1 MNEREK
7 KMMRNG
13 PKKILALLLSG
24 SMMAGLLTGC
34 GGGANTAGSEPA
46 AKTKAASDA
55 ADTAGATE
63 LTIGMSTTWETLT
76 PFRNMSSYSILYGRM
91 LYDTLAYRM
100 ADGSVIP
107 VVAKEWSAEEDG
119 KTWNIEIYDYVKDSA
134 GNQIT
139 ASDIVWMIGE
149 QKNRAL
155 KPAFN
160 RVQSVEQT
168 GDYTLKV
175 VMKEDI
181 VGSIENVL
189 QHTYVVSQA
198 AFEAS
203 GDEFV
208 SNVVSTSPYKVTN
221 FVSGSSLTLEKRD
234 DYWQDEALIDRV
246 MANNL
251 DKVTFK
257 YISES
262 SQQQIALETGE
273 VNVFATI
280 DSSLMPTFEENS
292 QFVAA
297 PSNYL
302 IGNELFFSGHESSP
316 LANNPDLC
324 KAIAYAIDEQGIID
338 GVYGGLA
345 ARMYDAA
352 PYGLL
357 GYQESWKTEE
367 YYSYD
372 PENAKE
378 YLAKSGYQGEELV
391 VLASNST
398 RNNRMLT
405 MIQAYL
411 LDVGINLKLNLVDRA
426 LYTASL
432 TDGSAYDMVQ
442 VSAGGNDLPSFWG
455 NRFDCN
461 AYESGDATSRKD
473 ETLTDMIY
481 STWTSEG
488 FTEENINAIHDYVNE
503 HMYAYGICQPM
514 TADVYSTSIGL
525 NEKMMYWA
533 GGIDF
538 IASTYGQ

>member
-1 MNEREK
+1 MRKGLK
-7 KMMRNG
+7 KL
-13 PKKILALLLSG
+13 LALFVTG
-24 SMMAGLLTGC
+24 SMISGVLTGC
-34 GGGANTAGSEPA
+34 GGGTGTKTAGSEPA
-46 AKTKAASDA
+46 AKTEAAG
-55 ADTAGATE
+55 TTE
-63 LTIGMSTTWETLT
+63 SSGTTEITIGMSSTWETLT
-76 PFRNMSSYSILYGRM
+76 PFRNMNSYGILYARM
-91 LYDTLAYRM
+91 LYDSLAYRIS
-100 ADGSVIP
+100 DGSVIP
-107 VVAKEWSAEEDG
+107 VVAKEWSVEEDG
-119 KTWNIEIYDYVKDSA
+119 RSWNIEIYDYVKDSA

-149 QKNRAL
+149 QKARAL
-155 KPAFN
+155 KPIFN
-160 RVQSVEQT
+160 RVESVEQT

-175 VMKEDI
+175 VMNADI

-189 QHTYVVSQA
+189 QHTYVVSKA

-234 DYWQDEALIDRV
+234 DYWQDEALIDSV

-273 VNVFATI
+273 VDAFSAI
-280 DSSLMPTFEENS
+280 DSSLLPAFEGNS
-292 QFVAA
+292 QFAAA
-297 PSNYL
+297 PSNYV
-302 IGNELFFSGHESSP
+302 IGNQLFFSGHESSP
-316 LANNPDLC
+316 LANDPDLC

-345 ARMYDAA
+345 ALMHDAA
-352 PYGLL
+352 PSGLL
-357 GYQESWKTEE
+357 GYQESWKTED
-367 YYSYD
+367 YYKYD
-372 PENAKE
+372 PEKAKE
-378 YLAKSGYQGEELV
+378 HLAKSNYNGEELV
-391 VLASNST
+391 ILASNST

-426 LYTASL
+426 LYTASA
-432 TDGSAYDMVQ
+432 TDGSAYDMIQ
-442 VSAGGNDLPSFWG
+442 VSAGGSDLPSFWS
-455 NRFDCN
+455 NRFDST
-461 AYESGDATSRKD
+461 AYERGDATSRKD
-473 ETLTDMIY
+473 EALREMIY

-488 FTEENINAIHDYVNE
+488 FTEENINAIHNYLNE

-514 TADVYSTSIGL
+514 TADVYSAGIGL
-525 NEKMMYWA
+525 KEQIMCQA

-538 IASTYGQ
+538 IASTYGN

>member
-1 MNEREK
+1 
-7 KMMRNG
+7 MMRNG
-13 PKKILALLLSG
+13 PKRILTLLLAG

-34 GGGANTAGSEPA
+34 GGGAGTAGSEPA
-46 AKTKAASDA
+46 VKTAEASGT

-76 PFRNMSSYSILYGRM
+76 PFRNMTSYGILYARM
-91 LYDTLAYRM
+91 LYDTLAYRV

-107 VVAKEWSAEEDG
+107 VVAKEWSVEEDG

-134 GNQIT
+134 GNHIT

-149 QKNRAL
+149 QKTRAL
-155 KPAFN
+155 KPIFN
-160 RVQSVEQT
+160 RVKSVEQT

-175 VMKEDI
+175 VMNEDI

-189 QHTYVVSQA
+189 QHTFVVSKA

-208 SNVVSTSPYKVTN
+208 SEVVSTSPYKVTN
-221 FVSGSSLTLEKRD
+221 FVSGSSLTLERRD
-234 DYWQDEALIDRV
+234 DYWQDEALIDPV

-251 DKVTFK
+251 NKVTFK

-273 VNVFATI
+273 VNVFASI
-280 DSSLMPTFEENS
+280 DSSLLSTFEGSS

-297 PSNYL
+297 PSNYV
-302 IGNELFFSGHESSP
+302 IGNELFFSGHENSP

-345 ARMYDAA
+345 SRMYDAA
-352 PYGLL
+352 PSGLL
-357 GYQESWKTEE
+357 GYQESWKTED
-367 YYSYD
+367 YYSYN
-372 PENAKE
+372 PEKAKE
-378 YLAKSGYQGEELV
+378 HLAKSGYQGEELV
-391 VLASNST
+391 ILASNST

-426 LYTASL
+426 LYTASV
-432 TDGSAYDMVQ
+432 TEGSAYDMVQ
-442 VSAGGNDLPSFWG
+442 VSAGGNDLPSFWS
-455 NRFDCN
+455 NRFDSR

-514 TADVYSTSIGL
+514 TADVYSTGIGL
-525 NEKMMYWA
+525 KEKVMCQA

-538 IASTYGQ
+538 TASTYGQ